1 MPVTITQDEHIT
13 LVKYAED
20 KRPLKIEPFII
31 NYEQDIRI
39 LQQMFTFIIREAN
52 EPNHLCKME
61 VSKYY
66 ALIERLAIKACKEF
80 SPKQNWGLTKP
91 EIRGIVLFT
100 LQEAIAAGEWPDE
113 YTITEST
120 FVREGDYNE

>member
-1 MPVTITQDEHIT
+1 MPISITQDENVTI
-13 LVKYAED
+13 VKYAED

-31 NYEQDIRI
+31 NYEQDLRI
-39 LQQMFTFIIREAN
+39 VQQMIAFIMRESN
-52 EPNHLCKME
+52 EPEHVGNME

-80 SPKQNWGLTKP
+80 SPKQNWGVTKQ

-100 LQEAIAAGEWPDE
+100 LQEAIAADRWPDE
-113 YTITEST
+113 YKTTAAT
-120 FVREGDYNE
+120 FVQEGDHTE